1 MKYLVVMRECYEC
14 DNNTPSDKVW
24 AKIVEFKD
32 EQEKEQ
38 AEKVYLNEYVED
50 EAFGASVDFFPLE
63 ELNEWVKVSE
73 IW

>member
-32 EQEKEQ
+32 EQEMEQ
-38 AEKVYLNEYVED
+38 AEKTYLNEYVED
-50 EAFGASVDFFPLE
+50 EAVEAGVDFFPLDK
-63 ELNEWVKVSE
+63 LNEWVKVSE

>member
-32 EQEKEQ
+32 EHEMEQ

-50 EAFGASVDFFPLE
+50 EVVEASVDFFPLE
-63 ELNEWVKVSE
+63 KLNEWVKVSE

>member
-32 EQEKEQ
+32 EEEKEQ
-38 AEKVYLNEYVED
+38 AEEFYLNECIEDDVVE
-50 EAFGASVDFFPLE
+50 ASVDFFPLE
-63 ELNEWVKVSE
+63 KLDEWVKVSE

>member
-14 DNNTPSDKVW
+14 DNNTPSDRVW
-24 AKIVEFKD
+24 ARIVEFKD

-38 AEKVYLNEYVED
+38 AEKFYLNECVED
-50 EAFGASVDFFPLE
+50 DVVEACVDFYPLE
-63 ELNEWVKVSE
+63 KLNEWVKVSE